1 MVTSKYLMRRLE
13 LVDTTLRDGEQAA
26 GVAFSAEEKKTIA
39 TKLATIGIAEVE
51 VGTPAAGDEEMRT
64 IREIVDMNFP
74 VRVTGWCRANQ
85 YDLDCAHACGLSSVH
100 ISLPSSEIH
109 MRVLNKNETWVLDQ
123 IRELTANARKSFEFI
138 SLGLQD
144 ASRANLDFLL
154 QFIKLARELG
164 VHRVRLADTVGIW
177 DPMQTYQTILKIR
190 KHAGSLKIGF
200 HGHNDLGMATA
211 NTIAAIRAGADTVDV
226 TVNGL
231 GERAGNA
238 PLDEV
243 VMASRVSLG
252 LDCRV
257 DTQQLVSLAVLVEA
271 ASGRVLPVNKPITGQ
286 SVFLHESGIHV
297 HALLRDRTAYEPF
310 EPASVGQNESQFVLG
325 KHSGRTGLQH
335 ILSKQGL
342 LVNDSDEEVLLDL
355 IRRSAIRNKKRIHLE
370 SFEEMEYEVQNFHS

>member
-26 GVAFSAEEKKTIA
+26 GVAFSAEEKKMIA
-39 TKLATIGIAEVE
+39 KKLATIGIAEIE
-51 VGTPAAGDEEMRT
+51 VGTPASGDEE
-64 IREIVDMNFP
+64 IQVINEIVDMNLP
-74 VRVTGWCRANQ
+74 CRVTGWCRANQ
-85 YDLDCAHACGLSSVH
+85 YDLDCAQACGLSAVH

-123 IRELTANARKSFEFI
+123 IRELTVNALKNFEFV

-154 QFIKLARELG
+154 KFIELAQELG

-177 DPMQTYQTILKIR
+177 DPMQTYHTILEIR
-190 KHAGSLKIGF
+190 KHVTSLKIGF
-200 HGHNDLGMATA
+200 HAHNDLGMATA
-211 NTIAAIRAGADTVDV
+211 NTIAAIRAGADAVDV

-238 PLDEV
+238 SLDEV

-252 LDCRV
+252 LDCGI
-257 DTQQLVSLAVLVEA
+257 DTQQFVSLAVLVEKT
-271 ASGRVLPVNKPITGQ
+271 SGRVLPVNKPITGR

-297 HALLRDRTAYEPF
+297 HAMLRDRTAYEPF
-310 EPASVGQNESQFVLG
+310 DPEDVGQQQSGFVLG
-325 KHSGRTGLQH
+325 KHSGRSALRH
-335 ILSKQGL
+335 VLSRQGL
-342 LVNDSDEEVLLDL
+342 SVSDDGEKMLLDL
-355 IRRSAIRNKKRIHLE
+355 IQKSVIHQKELHGPDDLTGRII
-370 SFEEMEYEVQNFHS
+370 